1 MQAWLQKNFYV
12 VNLLVI
18 GLASGLVGAAIATY
32 AGYKLLDDKGPRV
45 MRGGQRDPLAAA
57 KKPARAEIRASLFDV
72 TRRNVF
78 CSYCVPVQPSAAVAD
93 KGEEKP
99 SINMD
104 DAELLATL
112 IAKGDDRW
120 SLATIRFKS
129 NQSTRIVAMGST
141 LEDAEIIKVEER
153 RVTFKK
159 GAQTGYIDLIP
170 GAEGAK
176 KPTPPVPSPM
186 AGTPPAATGNKWQD
200 ALNRGV
206 RMLGPNKYEIDRSL
220 VNEFIANANVAS
232 QDAAIFPHTRD
243 GKADGYRLGRVRPGG
258 IFARLGLRSGDV
270 VNSINNVSISSPDKL
285 LNLYTQLPGANHM
298 TIGITRY
305 GKPESI
311 DYSIK

>member
-1 MQAWLQKNFYV
+1 MQAWIQKHFYV

-18 GLASGLVGAAIATY
+18 GLSSVLTGLAITSYIGSKLVDDSDSGRQRA
-32 AGYKLLDDKGPRV
+32 
-45 MRGGQRDPLAAA
+45 GQREPLAAT
-57 KKPARAEIRASLFDV
+57 KKADKAAIRASQYDV
-72 TRRNVF
+72 TSRNVF
-78 CSYCVPVQPSAAVAD
+78 CSYCVPAPPEATAD
-93 KGEEKP
+93 KGTEEKP
-99 SINMD
+99 SINME

-112 IAKGDDRW
+112 IAKNDDRW

-129 NQSTRIVAMGST
+129 NQMTRIVAMGSM
-141 LEDAEIIKVEER
+141 LDDAEIVKVEEK

-159 GAQTGYIDLIP
+159 GTQTGYIELFP
-170 GAEGAK
+170 GAGGAK
-176 KPTPPVPSPM
+176 KAATPPTPPS
-186 AGTPPAATGNKWQD
+186 PAAPQKTGNAWQD

-232 QDAAIFPHTRD
+232 RDAAIFPHTRD

-270 VNSINNVSISSPDKL
+270 VNSINNIGIGSPDKL
-285 LNLYTQLPGANHM
+285 LNLYTQLPSANHM

>member
-1 MQAWLQKNFYV
+1 MQAWIQKNFYV

-18 GLASGLVGAAIATY
+18 GLASGLVGLAVTTY
-32 AGYKLLDDKGPRV
+32 AGSKLMDDQGPSRP
-45 MRGGQRDPLAAA
+45 RAGLREPLAGA
-57 KKPARAEIRASLFDV
+57 KKSDRSEIRSNPYEV
-72 TRRNVF
+72 TRRNIF
-78 CSYCVPVQPSAAVAD
+78 CSYCVPAKPVATAD
-93 KGEEKP
+93 KGPEEKP
-99 SINMD
+99 TINMD

-112 IAKGDDRW
+112 VTKDDDRW

-129 NQSTRIVAMGST
+129 NQMIRIVAMGST
-141 LEDAEIIKVEER
+141 LEDAEIVKVEET

-159 GAQTGYIDLIP
+159 GAQTGYIELFP
-170 GAEGAK
+170 GEGGAK
-176 KPTPPVPSPM
+176 KAVSPPPPTPGAPTGGRNPYQDKL
-186 AGTPPAATGNKWQD
+186 ATGI
-200 ALNRGV
+200 

-311 DYSIK
+311 DYSIKGL

>member
-1 MQAWLQKNFYV
+1 MQVWLQKHFYV
-12 VNLLVI
+12 VNLLVV
-18 GLASGLVGAAIATY
+18 GLVSGLVGTAIAIY
-32 AGYKLLDDKGPRV
+32 AGSLLMDDKGVRPPLA
-45 MRGGQRDPLAAA
+45 GQRDPLGAA
-57 KKPARAEIRASLFDV
+57 KKTGRTELRPIPYEI
-72 TRRNVF
+72 TRRNMF
-78 CSYCVPVQPSAAVAD
+78 CSYCVPAPPSVAAAD
-93 KGEEKP
+93 NGAEDKP
-99 SINMD
+99 TVNMD

-112 IAKGDDRW
+112 IAKDDDRW

-129 NQSTRIVAMGST
+129 NQVTRIVAMGST
-141 LEDAEIIKVEER
+141 LDDAEIVKVEEK

-159 GAQTGYIDLIP
+159 GAQTGYIELIP
-170 GAEGAK
+170 GAAK
-176 KPTPPVPSPM
+176 RPAAPAQPTPR
-186 AGTPPAATGNKWQD
+186 GKPPAPTGNAWQD

-270 VNSINNVSISSPDKL
+270 VNSINNISISSPDKL

>member
-1 MQAWLQKNFYV
+1 VPAPPSV
-12 VNLLVI
+12 
-18 GLASGLVGAAIATY
+18 AAV
-32 AGYKLLDDKGPRV
+32 DKG
-45 MRGGQRDPLAAA
+45 A
-57 KKPARAEIRASLFDV
+57 
-72 TRRNVF
+72 
-78 CSYCVPVQPSAAVAD
+78 
-93 KGEEKP
+93 EEKP
-99 SINMD
+99 TVNMD

-129 NQSTRIVAMGST
+129 NQMTRIVAMGST
-141 LEDAEIIKVEER
+141 LDDAEIVKVEEK

-159 GAQTGYIDLIP
+159 GSQTGYIELIP
-170 GAEGAK
+170 GAAK
-176 KPTPPVPSPM
+176 RPAAPAQPPPP
-186 AGTPPAATGNKWQD
+186 GKPPAPSGNAWQD

-270 VNSINNVSISSPDKL
+270 VNSINNISISSPDKL